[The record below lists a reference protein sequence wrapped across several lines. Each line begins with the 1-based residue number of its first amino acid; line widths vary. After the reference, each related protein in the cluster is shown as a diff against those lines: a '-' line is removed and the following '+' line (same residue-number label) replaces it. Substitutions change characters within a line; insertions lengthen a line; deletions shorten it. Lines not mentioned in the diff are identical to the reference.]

1 MRSFEDIA
9 GSGGLSA
16 AATNVVLAQ
25 KLTREGPCIVSL
37 DKSNIVDVT
46 KFPTKEI
53 HNPPGQ
59 PMEFRERIVVSPIR
73 SSAVERGIQV
83 LRGDETF
90 YSPDKIGLIDPIG
103 HFRVTPQADPNVEV
117 F

>member
-59 PMEFRERIVVSPIR
+59 PMEFKERIVVSPIR
-73 SSAVERGIQV
+73 NSAVERGVQV
-83 LRGDETF
+83 ATAYLF
-90 YSPDKIGLIDPIG
+90 FLIP
-103 HFRVTPQADPNVEV
+103 
-117 F
+117 